1 MNSLQE
7 HLQKPQN
14 QSLAKKLTI
23 LVWIVSAAV
32 LFLVALMRE
41 VKIDLPEGVS
51 LHLLPPF
58 HAILNSLAAL
68 SLIMAI
74 ISIKSGNVIN
84 HQRWIYGAMCFS
96 LIFLLSYVVYHFT
109 TSETKYGDLNKDGVL
124 SLEEKVTAG
133 SMRNVYLFILLSHI
147 LLAAL
152 SLPFILLN
160 FVYGFTNQF
169 QKHRKLAKKV
179 FPVWLYVAITGP
191 VVYILLRPYY

>member
-58 HAILNSLAAL
+58 HLLLVHYN
-68 SLIMAI
+68 
-74 ISIKSGNVIN
+74 G
-84 HQRWIYGAMCFS
+84 
-96 LIFLLSYVVYHFT
+96 LIFLR
-109 TSETKYGDLNKDGVL
+109 NRVL
-124 SLEEKVTAG
+124 
-133 SMRNVYLFILLSHI
+133 
-147 LLAAL
+147 
-152 SLPFILLN
+152 
-160 FVYGFTNQF
+160 
-169 QKHRKLAKKV
+169 
-179 FPVWLYVAITGP
+179 LYVN
-191 VVYILLRPYY
+191 